1 MLQTLEPTWTLQG
14 APVGRLFVSSKG
26 DLARIVGLV
35 SQSMQQ
41 MPNTRGRWAADVL
54 LFHRAHRRVN
64 HGLLPHWPA
73 PSHSRRGSCR
83 FVTLECFGLAF
94 CLLPLHKLWHISHP
108 QETECGVVEGMARPP
123 HQACMQLQPALSRP
137 LVRRL
142 HDTPPDHLRPLV
154 TTITTQ
160 VLGWPSHSMMTER
173 AHQPIFQVSHPPPSP
188 QGGLA
193 CLSAPALPRC
203 DEAHIGI
210 CWLLPKPHSQT
221 EHSSVLSNQLGSIY
235 LGGSELHLC
244 LCQSFSRTTLSRAIY
259 RVELLY
265 CRWLV
270 TFEQCFNGKGRRFE
284 RQFRRLRIVTGNPIE
299 GHETS
304 VCLGR
309 LLFPL
314 LLLG

>member
-1 MLQTLEPTWTLQG
+1 
-14 APVGRLFVSSKG
+14 
-26 DLARIVGLV
+26 
-35 SQSMQQ
+35 MQQ
-41 MPNTRGRWAADVL
+41 MPNTRGRWAAHVL

-221 EHSSVLSNQLGSIY
+221 EHSSVLEQPTWLNLPWGIRITP
-235 LGGSELHLC
+235 LPV
-244 LCQSFSRTTLSRAIY
+244 SFILENHAQPSYIPGRVTILSLARYI
-259 RVELLY
+259 
-265 CRWLV
+265 
-270 TFEQCFNGKGRRFE
+270 
-284 RQFRRLRIVTGNPIE
+284 
-299 GHETS
+299 
-304 VCLGR
+304 
-309 LLFPL
+309 
-314 LLLG
+314 

>member
-108 QETECGVVEGMARPP
+108 QESGGGNG
-123 HQACMQLQPALSRP
+123 PATTPS
-137 LVRRL
+137 L
-142 HDTPPDHLRPLV
+142 H
-154 TTITTQ
+154 
-160 VLGWPSHSMMTER
+160 
-173 AHQPIFQVSHPPPSP
+173 A
-188 QGGLA
+188 
-193 CLSAPALPRC
+193 APASTVSSSC
-203 DEAHIGI
+203 
-210 CWLLPKPHSQT
+210 
-221 EHSSVLSNQLGSIY
+221 SSVTRHASGS
-235 LGGSELHLC
+235 SAA
-244 LCQSFSRTTLSRAIY
+244 SRDDHNNAGT
-259 RVELLY
+259 
-265 CRWLV
+265 WLAV
-270 TFEQCFNGKGRRFE
+270 SQ
-284 RQFRRLRIVTGNPIE
+284 
-299 GHETS
+299 HDD
-304 VCLGR
+304 
-309 LLFPL
+309 
-314 LLLG
+314 